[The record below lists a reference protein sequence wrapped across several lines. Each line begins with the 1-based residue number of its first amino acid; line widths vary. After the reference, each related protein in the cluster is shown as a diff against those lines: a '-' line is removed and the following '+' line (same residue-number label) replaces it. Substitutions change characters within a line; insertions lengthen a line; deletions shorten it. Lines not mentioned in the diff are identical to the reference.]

1 MRKPL
6 VLHERDAHEDLIEIL
21 SKYRDQMPPA
31 VIHSF
36 TGTVEQAQTYLSMGI
51 YLGMTGMNQY
61 SLILFPLHNKK
72 KLRFLFQTK

>member
-21 SKYRDQMPPA
+21 SKFREQLPPA

-51 YLGMTGMNQY
+51 YLGMTGKPQY
-61 SLILFPLHNKK
+61 LFI
-72 KLRFLFQTK
+72 